1 MEIVDAQIHEP
12 QPTKPVEDH
21 YGKDA
26 ALLVNVEIARRILT
40 KVRSGVS
47 IGIDIAP
54 LSEARFETMYRRAD
68 QALYKAKGAGR
79 NRYVIAEL
87 DIPSLPA

>member
-1 MEIVDAQIHEP
+1 
-12 QPTKPVEDH
+12 
-21 YGKDA
+21 
-26 ALLVNVEIARRILT
+26 
-40 KVRSGVS
+40 VS

-87 DIPSLPA
+87 DVPSLPA